1 MPSLPCTPTTSSPHS
16 LWTIARIHDALISP
30 VMVRRFL
37 LDLTHAPEHE
47 VMNVFAAWQR
57 IAAANENSTSSPPAL
72 ETFSGTCSSAQA
84 ATNAGKE

>member
-1 MPSLPCTPTTSSPHS
+1 MPSSACTPTTPGPHS
-16 LWTIARIHDALISP
+16 LWTIARIHDALASP

-57 IAAANENSTSSPPAL
+57 IAAANEISASPDDPTAR
-72 ETFSGTCSSAQA
+72 A
-84 ATNAGKE
+84 ATDVDKE